1 MTTHQNTPLDLTSEA
16 FLREPH
22 PSYRLGRQHCP
33 VYHVPDQD
41 VVMVFGYDEVLEA
54 LMKPKIFSSKNDE
67 SVLGASI
74 HNPECQAIYKTGWPQ
89 VPTLL
94 TNDPPSHTRF
104 KKLVNQ
110 AFTRE
115 RVAGMQGHMEA
126 MADGL
131 IDRFIEDGECQFI
144 DQFANPLPC
153 QVIAEQLGFHERDI
167 PKVKVWSDA
176 FIDLIG
182 TEMSSEQQV
191 ERATR
196 VVEFQ
201 HYMKACLDERRTH
214 PREDVLTDLVN
225 ARVDDETPLNEAELL
240 NVAQALLVAANT
252 TTSHMLSGGL
262 LALIDHPEQLA
273 KVQEN
278 PELIPNM
285 VEELLRLQTP
295 TQGMWR
301 RAAENVELGGV
312 SIKKGTMMMLVF
324 TSANRDE
331 KYFSRPDEFDVER
344 DFSTAHVAFSRGVHT
359 CIGMMLARQELVCA
373 FRQLLKRLDNI
384 TLSKSSPRPQYEA
397 NLIFRGLESL
407 HIEFTTR

>member
-1 MTTHQNTPLDLTSEA
+1 MSAHQNIALDLTSEA

-22 PSYRLGRQHCP
+22 PSYRLGRHHCP
-33 VYHVPDQD
+33 VYNVPDQD

-74 HNPECQAIYKTGWPQ
+74 YNPECQEIYKTGWPQ

-110 AFTRE
+110 AFTRD
-115 RVAGMQGHMEA
+115 RVAGMQGHIEA
-126 MADGL
+126 MADDL
-131 IDRFIEDGECQFI
+131 IDSFIEDGECQFI
-144 DQFANPLPC
+144 EQFANPLPC

-182 TEMSSEQQV
+182 TDLTSEQQI
-191 ERATR
+191 ERAKR

-201 HYMKACLDERRTH
+201 HYMKACLDERRTN

-262 LALIDHPEQLA
+262 LALIDHPAQLA
-273 KVQEN
+273 KVRKD
-278 PELIPNM
+278 PSLIPNM

-301 RAAENVELGGV
+301 RASEDTKLGGV
-312 SIKKGTMMMLVF
+312 SIKEGTMLMLVF

-331 KYFSRPDEFDVER
+331 KYFPRADEFDVER
-344 DFSTAHVAFSRGVHT
+344 DLSTAHLAFSRGVHT
-359 CIGMMLARQELVCA
+359 CIGMMLARQELACA
-373 FRQLLKRLDNI
+373 FRQILKRLDNI
-384 TLSKSSPRPQYEA
+384 QLSKSSPRPQYEPS
-397 NLIFRGLESL
+397 LIFRALESL

>member
-1 MTTHQNTPLDLTSEA
+1 MSTQNETLDLSSES

-22 PSYRLGRQHCP
+22 AAYRQGREQCP
-33 VYHVPDQD
+33 VYRVPDQN

-54 LMKPKIFSSKNDE
+54 LMKPKVFSSKNEE
-67 SVLGASI
+67 SILGASAY
-74 HNPECQAIYKTGWPQ
+74 NPKCQEIYKTGWPQ

-94 TNDPPSHTRF
+94 NNDPPSHTRF

-115 RVAGMQGHMEA
+115 RVAGMQDHIEA
-126 MADGL
+126 MADRL
-131 IDRFIEDGECQFI
+131 IDAFIDKGECQFI

-153 QVIAEQLGFHERDI
+153 QVIAEQLGFHEQDI
-167 PKVKVWSDA
+167 AKVKVWSDA

-182 TEMSSEQQV
+182 TDMSSEEQV
-191 ERATR
+191 ERAKR

-201 HYMKACLDERRTH
+201 HYMKQCLDERRTQ
-214 PREDVLTDLVN
+214 PRKDVLTDLVN

-262 LALIDHPEQLA
+262 LTLINNPDQYA
-273 KVQEN
+273 KVLDN
-278 PELIPNM
+278 PALIPNM
-285 VEELLRLQTP
+285 VEELLRFQTP

-301 RAAENVELGGV
+301 RASEDTELGGV
-312 SIKKGTMMMLVF
+312 AIEQGTMLMLLF
-324 TSANRDE
+324 TSANRDK
-331 KYFSRPDEFDVER
+331 KYFTNPDSFEVDR

-373 FRQLLKRLDNI
+373 FRQLFKRLDNI
-384 TLSKSSPRPQYEA
+384 RLSESSPQPLYEA
-397 NLIFRGLESL
+397 NLIFRGLDQL
-407 HIEFTTR
+407 NITFTAR

>member
-1 MTTHQNTPLDLTSEA
+1 
-16 FLREPH
+16 
-22 PSYRLGRQHCP
+22 
-33 VYHVPDQD
+33 
-41 VVMVFGYDEVLEA
+41 MVFGYDEVLEA

-74 HNPECQAIYKTGWPQ
+74 YNPECQEIYKTGWPQ

-110 AFTRE
+110 AFTRD
-115 RVAGMQGHMEA
+115 RVAGMQGHIEA
-126 MADGL
+126 MADDL
-131 IDRFIEDGECQFI
+131 IDSFIEDGECQFI
-144 DQFANPLPC
+144 EQFANPLPC

-182 TEMSSEQQV
+182 TDLTSEQQI
-191 ERATR
+191 ERAKR

-201 HYMKACLDERRTH
+201 HYMKACLDERRTN

-262 LALIDHPEQLA
+262 LALIDHPAQLA
-273 KVQEN
+273 KVRKD
-278 PELIPNM
+278 PSLIPNM

-301 RAAENVELGGV
+301 RASEDTKLGGV
-312 SIKKGTMMMLVF
+312 SIKEGTMLMLVF

-331 KYFSRPDEFDVER
+331 KYFPRADEFDVER
-344 DFSTAHVAFSRGVHT
+344 DLSTAHLAFSRGVHT
-359 CIGMMLARQELVCA
+359 CIGMMLARQELACA
-373 FRQLLKRLDNI
+373 FRQILKRLDNI
-384 TLSKSSPRPQYEA
+384 QLSKSSPRPQYEPS
-397 NLIFRGLESL
+397 LIFRALESL